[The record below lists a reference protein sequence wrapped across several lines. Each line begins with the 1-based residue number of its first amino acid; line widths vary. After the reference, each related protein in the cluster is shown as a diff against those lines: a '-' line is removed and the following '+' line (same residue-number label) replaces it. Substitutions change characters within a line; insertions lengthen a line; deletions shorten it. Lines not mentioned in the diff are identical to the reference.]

1 MDDVFML
8 YEGDPCNYD
17 RGARILDLQE
27 ENEYLRKQMR
37 NNKNNDDD
45 DWFMTLLKIIVLI
58 AGCLGI
64 AGMIKSFFM

>member
-8 YEGDPCNYD
+8 YEGDPCSYD

-37 NNKNNDDD
+37 NNKNDDD
-45 DWFMTLLKIIVLI
+45 DWFMTLLKIIVIISCCICI
-58 AGCLGI
+58 AW
-64 AGMIKSFFM
+64 MIKSFFM